1 MKKLAALALLFI
13 FAVPV
18 LGDRTPDDARGR
30 EPRSKSVVRIIK
42 HVVRVIGVTADFPTT
57 PKP

>member
-18 LGDRTPDDARGR
+18 LADRTRDDARGR
-30 EPRSKSVVRIIK
+30 EPWSKQAVRIIK
-42 HVVRVIGVTADFPTT
+42 HVVRAIGVTGDLPTI